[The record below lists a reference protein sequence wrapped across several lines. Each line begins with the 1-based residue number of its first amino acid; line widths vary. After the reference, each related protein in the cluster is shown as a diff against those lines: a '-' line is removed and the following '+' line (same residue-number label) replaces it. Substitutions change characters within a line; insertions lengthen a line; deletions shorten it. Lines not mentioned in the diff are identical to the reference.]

1 MSWRKDVYLVID
13 RGGTRDNAWEEPYIA
28 FSSKGAAM
36 ACALKRTGRG
46 EKHPE
51 CKWPGYTGSE
61 VKAVRLV
68 TDGRPGMWDGLGLSA
83 LRQLVNISEHVAK
96 GEPLGFLG
104 ARYAPEG
111 GRHG

>member
-13 RGGTRDNAWEEPYIA
+13 RGGTHDNAWEEPYLA

-46 EKHPE
+46 AKHPE
-51 CKWPGYTGSE
+51 GRWPGYTGSE

-68 TDGRPGMWDGLGLSA
+68 ADGRPGMWDGLGLSA
-83 LRQLVNISEHVAK
+83 LRRLVNIGEHVAK
-96 GEPLGFLG
+96 GEQIEFLG
-104 ARYAPEG
+104 VIYVPE
-111 GRHG
+111 RQSE